1 MKIEIMKTN
10 LLFPHSC
17 SIVGWIMFVSGIL
30 FALVILI
37 TQFEPT
43 WLTLRVPVLAG
54 DELFGS
60 DRTWFTTRVNNLA
73 DELASILF
81 LVGGLMVAFS
91 REKIED
97 EYIARI
103 RLESLVWATYVN
115 YGLLMLAILF
125 IYDMSFY
132 YVMLFNLFTLL
143 IFFIIRFRLVLW
155 STKKAMTY
163 EK

>member
-1 MKIEIMKTN
+1 MKTK

-17 SIVGWIMFVSGIL
+17 RVIGWFLFVAGIL
-30 FALVILI
+30 FTMSIL
-37 TQFEPT
+37 TTHYEPT
-43 WLTLRVPVLAG
+43 WLEFRVPVLAG
-54 DELFGS
+54 DEIFGT
-60 DRTWFTTRVNNLA
+60 DRTWFTTRKNNLA
-73 DELASILF
+73 DELASLLF
-81 LVGGLMVAFS
+81 LVGGLLVAFS
-91 REKIED
+91 REKTED

-115 YGLLMLAILF
+115 YGLLLFAILF
-125 IYDMSFY
+125 VYDMSFY

-155 STKKAMTY
+155 GAKKAMNY